1 MLKVTREVL
10 ANIPC
15 LVYQDDR
22 FTRTSLLLLYHGW
35 KGDKGD
41 INTPAHGAEAS
52 AGFTVVAPDCVEHG
66 ERRTDAWFRAEFN
79 GWAFVCDVCER
90 TRQEAP
96 ALLDAAL
103 ELPNVSAVK
112 PQVAGGSMGGIIAQ
126 LVFAQEKRFAALVSV
141 VGRSSF
147 YQADEWCLRAQ
158 VGTLAD
164 AWCAEN
170 ATQSHPDRFVD
181 RPVLFI
187 DGGQDTDCPPAVNA
201 ETVRLINEAGGQAE
215 HFVDEEA
222 GHGGSPAKSK
232 RYIEWIIAHKE

>member
-1 MLKVTREVL
+1 VQIITRELL
-10 ANIPC
+10 ADIPC
-15 LVYQDDR
+15 LVFRDDR
-22 FTRTSLLLLYHGW
+22 FESTSLLLHHHGW
-35 KGDKGD
+35 RGHKGEID
-41 INTPAHGAEAS
+41 TPAHEGATS
-52 AGFTVVAPDCVEHG
+52 VGFTVVAPDCVEHG

-79 GWAFVCDVCER
+79 GWAFVCDVCDR
-90 TRQEAP
+90 TRKEA
-96 ALLDAAL
+96 ADLLEAAL
-103 ELPNVSAVK
+103 ALPNVSPVN

-126 LVFAQEKRFAALVSV
+126 LVFAQEKRFVALVSV

-147 YQADEWCLRAQ
+147 YQADAWCRRAQ
-158 VGTLAD
+158 AGTRAD

-170 ATQSHPDRFVD
+170 ATQSHPERFVD

-187 DGGQDTDCPPAVNA
+187 DGGQDSDCPPAVNA

-232 RYIEWIIAHKE
+232 RYHEWIIAHK